1 MIKVPLVRWVQ
12 NNFVYS
18 TSQHIIFKFPKC
30 TIANLNNIVNKA
42 DKNTTN
48 WKDALYRTMKVY
60 PNFITEEEEISLMKE
75 IDPYM
80 QRLRYEFSH
89 WDDAIHGY
97 RETERKQWNEQ
108 NMKVINRIRQK
119 AFPPGMP
126 QLNLVHILDL
136 TAEGWIKPH
145 IDSVRF
151 CGDVIAGLSLLSDSV
166 MRLTMVSHEQE
177 YREDF
182 LLPRKS
188 LYIMNGVAR
197 QKYNHEIL
205 KSEES
210 YFQGQKIPRSRRISI
225 ICRSEIYQI
234 NRQWYKLLEMC
245 IIIIISVHW
254 AACLEYYI
262 PLIVS
267 NVFGRNRGS
276 WIDSDALKERGT
288 NFHKYLICLNRAT
301 IALVCSAH
309 YLDMKTP
316 DDILINI
323 ILSVMGILGFIFA
336 LTQIMQ
342 FMNTLQSATKTHYK
356 HFQQLQEY
364 IKYKQLPYNLQR
376 RILEYFNYCSKK
388 KFTTY
393 QHIIHQVSAYLQEEL
408 ILNTYM
414 KFINNVPLFQYI
426 PESVVSQLINVLNFK
441 IYLENDIIVKAG
453 EEGDGLYFIA
463 SGTVA
468 IYNNLW
474 KEVCHLE
481 DGTYFGDVFLFLKS
495 MHHNVNI
502 VAVEICEI
510 YILQRTNFQL
520 IMESHL
526 DLFNVL
532 YNAVSK
538 HVKKT

>member
-1 MIKVPLVRWVQ
+1 MIITSFITLIINPIFLAFYMDEKKQWYIYSNILDGIILCDVIMFFFTGYYDHWKSIVILDPYIIARKYIKSTFIVDILPAMPYQ
-12 NNFVYS
+12 LINF
-18 TSQHIIFKFPKC
+18 
-30 TIANLNNIVNKA
+30 IVNKSA
-42 DKNTTN
+42 
-48 WKDALYRTMKVY
+48 WY
-60 PNFITEEEEISLMKE
+60 F
-75 IDPYM
+75 
-80 QRLRYEFSH
+80 
-89 WDDAIHGY
+89 
-97 RETERKQWNEQ
+97 
-108 NMKVINRIRQK
+108 VI
-119 AFPPGMP
+119 
-126 QLNLVHILDL
+126 LNLV
-136 TAEGWIKPH
+136 
-145 IDSVRF
+145 
-151 CGDVIAGLSLLSDSV
+151 
-166 MRLTMVSHEQE
+166 
-177 YREDF
+177 
-182 LLPRKS
+182 
-188 LYIMNGVAR
+188 
-197 QKYNHEIL
+197 
-205 KSEES
+205 
-210 YFQGQKIPRSRRISI
+210 KIIRIRAIIVYSRRLCS
-225 ICRSEIYQI
+225 IYQI
-234 NRQWYKLLEMC
+234 NRQWYKLFEMC

-267 NVFGRNRGS
+267 NVLGRNRGS

-316 DDILINI
+316 DDMLFNI
-323 ILSVMGILGFIFA
+323 ILSVMGMLGFIFA
-336 LTQIMQ
+336 LAQIMQ
-342 FMNTLQSATKTHYK
+342 FINTLQSATKTHYK

-364 IKYKQLPYNLQR
+364 IKYKQLPYNLQH
-376 RILEYFNYCSKK
+376 RILEYFNYCSKR

-393 QHIIHQVSAYLQEEL
+393 QHIIHQVSSYLQEEL
-408 ILNTYM
+408 ILHTYM

-426 PESVVSQLINVLNFK
+426 PESVMSQLINVLNFE

-495 MHHNVNI
+495 MHHSVNI
-502 VAVEICEI
+502 VAIEICEI

-520 IMESHL
+520 IMESHP

-538 HVKKT
+538 HVNKPSL